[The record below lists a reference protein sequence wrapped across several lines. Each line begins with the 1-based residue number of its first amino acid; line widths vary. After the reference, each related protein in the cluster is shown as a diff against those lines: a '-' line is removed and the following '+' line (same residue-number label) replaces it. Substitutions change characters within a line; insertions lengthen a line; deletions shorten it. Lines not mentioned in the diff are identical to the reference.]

1 MGIEVATYISQ
12 LSSTNPLGTDPVS
25 EGDQH
30 LRLIKSVL
38 QSQFTN
44 LGTTAVTADA
54 ATLNTDPNA
63 AAVAMAIALGG

>member
-1 MGIEVATYISQ
+1 MGIESSTYISQ
-12 LSSTNPLGTDPVS
+12 LSATNPLGTDPVS

-38 QSQFTN
+38 QSQFTG
-44 LGTTAVTADA
+44 LGANAVTVDA

>member
-1 MGIEVATYISQ
+1 MGIESATYISQ

-44 LGTTAVTADA
+44 LGANAVTVDA